1 MNNLIERTEY
11 LINKLCKAV
20 EAEDEKY
27 IRMDDKYSNLI
38 PIIIDEL
45 KKYLKILKNPRM
57 TSAYG
62 GVYALN
68 IEFFA
73 NINKY
78 IKERE
83 FTPLL
88 RTPEFKGLF
97 DSSIRSNT
105 QDMVV
110 KFIDKNMA
118 SILKFSSLSNQVL
131 RTNKIFEEELT
142 RVFDYY
148 MPDDKR
154 YYRPCKVMTKLDSL
168 GTDNLSALMVVS
180 IYENGGFDKLCPR
193 ALEDKQRYEEAY
205 MKRQKTV
212 KKNPLGSV
220 FRGLF

>member
-1 MNNLIERTEY
+1 MNNLIEKTENV
-11 LINKLCKAV
+11 INKLCKAV
-20 EAEDEKY
+20 EVEDEKY
-27 IRMDDKYSNLI
+27 VRMDDKYSNLI
-38 PIIIDEL
+38 PIIIGEL
-45 KKYLKILKNPRM
+45 KKYLKTLKNPRI

-68 IEFFA
+68 NEFFV

-78 IKERE
+78 VQERE

-110 KFIDKNMA
+110 KFIYTNMT
-118 SILKFSSLSNQVL
+118 SILKFSALSNQIL
-131 RTNKIFEEELT
+131 KTNKIFEEELT
-142 RVFDYY
+142 RAFD
-148 MPDDKR
+148 MPEDKR
-154 YYRPCKVMTKLDSL
+154 YYRPCKVMTKLNSL
-168 GTDNLSALMVVS
+168 DTNNLSALMIVS
-180 IYENGGFDKLCPR
+180 IYENGGFDKLCPK
-193 ALEDKQRYEEAY
+193 ALEDKQRYEEDY

-212 KKNPLGSV
+212 KKNLLGSV

>member
-1 MNNLIERTEY
+1 MNDLIEKTENV
-11 LINKLCKAV
+11 INKLCKAV
-20 EAEDEKY
+20 EIEDEKY

-38 PIIIDEL
+38 PIIISEL
-45 KKYLKILKNPRM
+45 KKYLKTLKNPRM

-68 IEFFA
+68 SEFFA

-78 IKERE
+78 VQERE

-110 KFIDKNMA
+110 KYIYTNMT
-118 SILKFSSLSNQVL
+118 SILKFSALSNQVL
-131 RTNKIFEEELT
+131 KTNKIFEEELT
-142 RVFDYY
+142 RIFDYY
-148 MPDDKR
+148 MPEDKR

-168 GTDNLSALMVVS
+168 DTSNLSALMIVS
-180 IYENGGFDKLCPR
+180 IYENGGFDKLCPK
-193 ALEDKQRYEEAY
+193 ALEDKQRYEEDY

-212 KKNPLGSV
+212 KKNLLGSV